1 MADSK
6 YFNVVTDLGLSLIED
21 AYNNGTKVNIT
32 QMALGDSGGSYVTP
46 DSSMTALTG
55 EFGRE
60 DIHESNHAEYLIY
73 VYVYV
78 SAEHAGNTVREFGLY
93 DDLGN
98 LIVYG
103 AYPESLIPD
112 EASSDYIQLEI
123 EVRVDLVNAE
133 SVIVTVNPLY
143 PQATETEAGIAKI
156 INEADV
162 DAGTDDSKIL
172 TIKKLLMRT
181 ASDVRAG
188 VVQLSNKL
196 DGEDKTK
203 AATEWALSQ
212 LKSAIDGLWKPVDAS
227 ETVKGIA
234 QIANSG
240 DITSGTNDS
249 KMLTIKKMLMRT
261 ATLARAGV
269 VQLSESTSGSSNL
282 KAATEKAVGI
292 AKTTA
297 DNAQTT
303 ADSKWLAKDASTT
316 EKGILMLS
324 HNTDGTDQTKAASEY
339 ALGLLNQ
346 EVNNNLRW
354 VQVAAGNFTDTYA
367 VVNQGKT
374 KRGTIQADLDK
385 SATDE
390 TYKRF
395 RTGVFRIDI
404 ERTGA
409 FEFSDASAAYHGAS
423 AESIRESQRL
433 NETVY
438 IEFDLYTWAGGV
450 VDTGDHTA
458 VYSSFYIYEL
468 QSGD

>member
-32 QMALGDSGGSYVTP
+32 QMALGDSNGGYVTP
-46 DSSMTALTG
+46 DKTFTSLVN

-156 INEADV
+156 INAADV

-203 AATEWALSQ
+203 AATEWALGQ
-212 LKSAIDGLWKPVDAS
+212 LKSAIDQLWKPVDAS

-234 QIANSG
+234 KIATSS
-240 DITSGTNDS
+240 DITTGSDDT
-249 KMLTIKKMLMRT
+249 KIVTIKKMLMRQ
-261 ATLARAGV
+261 ATTVLWGV
-269 VQLSESTSGSSNL
+269 TRLSSKTDGTSEGY
-282 KAATEKAVGI
+282 AATEKAVGI
-292 AKTTA
+292 AKSTA
-297 DNAQTT
+297 DNAQTAANNAQNT

-324 HNTDGTDQTKAASEY
+324 HKTDGTDQTKAASEY
-339 ALGLLNQ
+339 ALGLVEDIAQDALANGGLQ
-346 EVNNNLRW
+346 
-354 VQVAAGNFTDTYA
+354 YA
-367 VVNQGKT
+367 LVKSGSCDLPLKNSA
-374 KRGTIQADLDK
+374 RGTYSGTISTGLSVTGRRHNTNRFKVILKTDGSIESSSPSTCTWGGYVVCREVTYWSGTPTLELDIFAYGAGIA
-385 SATDE
+385 S
-390 TYKRF
+390 
-395 RTGVFRIDI
+395 
-404 ERTGA
+404 GA
-409 FEFSDASAAYHGAS
+409 FSGYE
-423 AESIRESQRL
+423 
-433 NETVY
+433 V
-438 IEFDLYTWAGGV
+438 W
-450 VDTGDHTA
+450 
-458 VYSSFYIYEL
+458 EL
-468 QSGD
+468 Q

>member
-1 MADSK
+1 MADPK
-6 YFNVVTDLGLSLIED
+6 YYNVVTDVGLALIED

-32 QMALGDSGGSYVTP
+32 QMALGDSNGGYVAP
-46 DSSMTALTG
+46 DKTFTSLVN

-78 SAEHAGNTVREFGLY
+78 SAERAGNTVREFGLY

-112 EASSDYIQLEI
+112 EISSDYIQLEI

-133 SVIVTVNPLY
+133 SVTVTVNPLY
-143 PQATETEAGIAKI
+143 PQAKETEAGIAKI
-156 INEADV
+156 INATDV
-162 DAGTDDSKIL
+162 DAGTDDSKFL

-203 AATEWALSQ
+203 SATEWALGQ
-212 LKSAIDGLWKPVDAS
+212 LKSAIDNLWAPVDAS

-234 QIANSG
+234 QIANSE

-249 KMLTIKKMLMRT
+249 KMLTIQKMLMRT

-282 KAATEKAVGI
+282 KAATEKAVSI
-292 AKTTA
+292 AKITA
-297 DNAQTT
+297 DNAQTAANNAQNT

-324 HNTDGTDQTKAASEY
+324 HKTDGTDQTKAASEY
-339 ALGLLNQ
+339 ALGLVEDIAQDALANGGLQ
-346 EVNNNLRW
+346 YVLVDSGTCDIPLKNS
-354 VQVAAGNFTDTYA
+354 VQGTYS
-367 VVNQGKT
+367 
-374 KRGTIQADLDK
+374 GTITTGLSVAGRRHHTNRFKVTLKTDGPVESSTPSSCYWGGYVVCREFTRWSGTPMLELDVY
-385 SATDE
+385 A
-390 TYKRF
+390 YG
-395 RTGVFRIDI
+395 TGIVSGTF
-404 ERTGA
+404 TG
-409 FEFSDASAAYHGAS
+409 
-423 AESIRESQRL
+423 
-433 NETVY
+433 
-438 IEFDLYTWAGGV
+438 
-450 VDTGDHTA
+450 
-458 VYSSFYIYEL
+458 YEVWEL
-468 QSGD
+468 R